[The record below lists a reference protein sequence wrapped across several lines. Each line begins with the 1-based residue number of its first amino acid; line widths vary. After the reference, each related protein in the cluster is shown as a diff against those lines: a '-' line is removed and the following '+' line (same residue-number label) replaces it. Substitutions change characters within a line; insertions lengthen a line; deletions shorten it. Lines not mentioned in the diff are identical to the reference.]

1 MLVNQIYIRRGR
13 ELPDSYEHPYRSF
26 VFILQFPG
34 ACKRLQGLMRSSTL
48 SSLYRY
54 PQLRSFASVANLPS
68 SPLKRSFLTSLR
80 RSNKDDPTKGSKP
93 SLSRMYE
100 ELPTPPQAANTP
112 KEAEDALEDA
122 DGGPYTPSK
131 PVDKSNYGS
140 ASRRAGRNIKKV
152 KELLPLQIPG
162 WFLDA
167 NVILREANTSQV
179 KIRHQEEVGKP
190 LVEQEDPEE
199 LSATEA
205 GVEGKKLDNFTSAV
219 KAAQISPS
227 EVSASA
233 KTLAVGK
240 SDAPGKQQFK
250 RTPKSRKI
258 YEIQTETGLYE
269 FDGDIMCEISSL
281 VSAGL
286 QSPSKQY
293 NNEWTSSKSDLL
305 LSCPTNGAIFFQDEL
320 VKYLASVNGADLI
333 RLDPQDIA
341 EIGGNYIEER
351 QDTHTK
357 SLSSLGYDAYRTAS
371 ELDNQDETVDH
382 EEDGDIDKDLY
393 KPHSKGSATGAA
405 RFDIVLGGN
414 FSDILKSAF
423 KGGDSSPETGVLP
436 NMVLV
441 DTTKDLKISNF
452 IEGML
457 GAGDVKR
464 GAQDGINSMSCL
476 PAEKSAIRTKVDAN
490 ETQESNKDNPD
501 PTSSGGKL
509 PRPGSLIVQIR
520 DYLEIKSAQQGEK
533 FLETLHEVVR
543 RRRKEGQRVL
553 VVGTSASKDRI
564 INFSRSECHRIQ
576 SEPAHGPIRTI
587 ITPCSTQTTECLSK
601 SHEIR
606 IALINMRNL
615 QEMLRRLAPSP
626 IQWDLVSRNSFES
639 HWHILSEEVT
649 TPESSGALVAL
660 GQGILPLDFIHRIAM
675 VTLGVAQ
682 GKEGLTSEHVVRA
695 IRTLFNSDTAKVEWM
710 EHLQEHEQDSKNSR
724 ILSPFDRTPK
734 ESSEDRVKNLKSICN
749 SHEKK
754 LLSGVVDAKSIH
766 TTFAD
771 VQAPQETIA
780 ALKNLTSLS
789 LLRPDA
795 FKYGVLATDRIPGLL
810 LYGPPG
816 TGKTLLAKAVA
827 KESGATVLEVSGSGI
842 FSPYLCSST
851 MKPADNIQ
859 T

>member
-1 MLVNQIYIRRGR
+1 
-13 ELPDSYEHPYRSF
+13 
-26 VFILQFPG
+26 
-34 ACKRLQGLMRSSTL
+34 MRSSTL
-48 SSLYRY
+48 SSLYRN
-54 PQLRSFASVANLPS
+54 PQLRSFASVVNLPS

-93 SLSRMYE
+93 SLSHLYE
-100 ELPTPPQAANTP
+100 ELPTPPQVANSP
-112 KEAEDALEDA
+112 KEAEDAVEDA

-131 PVDKSNYGS
+131 PTDKSNYGS

-152 KELLPLQIPG
+152 KELRPLQIPR

-167 NVILREANTSQV
+167 NVILREANPSQV
-179 KIRHQEEVGKP
+179 NIRHQEEVGKP
-190 LVEQEDPEE
+190 SVEQADPEV

-205 GVEGKKLDNFTSAV
+205 GGEGKKLDKFTSTV
-219 KAAQISPS
+219 KVAQISPS
-227 EVSASA
+227 EGSASA
-233 KTLAVGK
+233 KTLAVGR
-240 SDAPGKQQFK
+240 SDVPAKQQPE
-250 RTPKSRKI
+250 RNPKTRNI

-269 FDGDIMCEISSL
+269 FDGDIMYEISSL

-286 QSPSKQY
+286 QLPSKQY
-293 NNEWTSSKSDLL
+293 NSEWTSSKSDLL

-320 VKYLASVNGADLI
+320 VKHLASVNGADLI

-351 QDTHTK
+351 QDTHMK
-357 SLSSLGYDAYRTAS
+357 SLSSLGYDAYSTAS
-371 ELDNQDETVDH
+371 ELENQDETADD

-423 KGGDSSPETGVLP
+423 KGGESPPETGALP

-441 DTTKDLKISNF
+441 DITKDLKISNF

-464 GAQDGINSMSCL
+464 GAQDGMNSSLSCL
-476 PAEKSAIRTKVDAN
+476 PAETSAVRTKADAN
-490 ETQESNKDNPD
+490 ETQEYNNDNPD
-501 PTSSGGKL
+501 PTSSGGTL
-509 PRPGSLIVQIR
+509 PRPGSLIVQVR
-520 DYLEIKSAQQGEK
+520 DYLEINSAQQGEK

-553 VVGTSASKDRI
+553 IIGTSASKDRI
-564 INFSRSECHRIQ
+564 TNFSRSGCHRIQ

-626 IQWDLVSRNSFES
+626 IQLDLVSRYSFES
-639 HWHILSEEVT
+639 HWHISSEGVT
-649 TPESSGALVAL
+649 TPGSSGALVAL

-675 VTLGVAQ
+675 VTLGVSQ
-682 GKEGLTSEHVVRA
+682 GQEGLTPEHVVRA
-695 IRTLFNSDTAKVEWM
+695 IRTIFNSDTAKVEWM
-710 EHLQEHEQDSKNSR
+710 EHLHEREQDSKNSR
-724 ILSPFDRTPK
+724 IMSPFDRTPQ
-734 ESSEDRVKNLKSICN
+734 ESNEDRMKNLKSICN

-754 LLSGVVDAKSIH
+754 LLSGVVDANSIH

-771 VQAPQETIA
+771 VQAPQETIG

-842 FSPYLCSST
+842 FLPYLCSST
-851 MKPADNIQ
+851 MKPLADNKQ

>member
-1 MLVNQIYIRRGR
+1 
-13 ELPDSYEHPYRSF
+13 
-26 VFILQFPG
+26 
-34 ACKRLQGLMRSSTL
+34 MRSSTL
-48 SSLYRY
+48 SSLYRN

-93 SLSRMYE
+93 SLSHMYE
-100 ELPTPPQAANTP
+100 ELPTSPQAANAP
-112 KEAEDALEDA
+112 KEAEDAVEDA

-131 PVDKSNYGS
+131 PIDKSNYGS

-152 KELLPLQIPG
+152 KEILPLQIPG

-167 NVILREANTSQV
+167 NVILREANPSQV
-179 KIRHQEEVGKP
+179 NIRHQEQVGK
-190 LVEQEDPEE
+190 LSVEHEDPEE
-199 LSATEA
+199 LSTTEA
-205 GVEGKKLDNFTSAV
+205 GVVGKKLDKFTGTV
-219 KAAQISPS
+219 QVAQISPS
-227 EVSASA
+227 EGSVSA
-233 KTLAVGK
+233 KNLAVGR
-240 SDAPGKQQFK
+240 SDAHAKQQSM
-250 RTPKSRKI
+250 RTPKCRNI
-258 YEIQTETGLYE
+258 YEIQTGTGLYE
-269 FDGDIMCEISSL
+269 FDGDIMYEISSL

-286 QSPSKQY
+286 QLPSKQY

-320 VKYLASVNGADLI
+320 VKHLASLNGADLI

-351 QDTHTK
+351 QDTHMK

-371 ELDNQDETVDH
+371 ELDNQDETADD

-423 KGGDSSPETGVLP
+423 KGGDSPPETGALP

-441 DTTKDLKISNF
+441 DTTKDLKMSNF

-464 GAQDGINSMSCL
+464 GAQDGISSMSCL
-476 PAEKSAIRTKVDAN
+476 PAEKSAVRTKADAN
-490 ETQESNKDNPD
+490 ETQEYNNDNPV
-501 PTSSGGKL
+501 PTSSGGTL
-509 PRPGSLIVQIR
+509 PRPGSLIVQVR
-520 DYLEIKSAQQGEK
+520 DYLEINSAQQGEK

-553 VVGTSASKDRI
+553 IIGTSASKDRI
-564 INFSRSECHRIQ
+564 TNFSRSGCHRIQ

-587 ITPCSTQTTECLSK
+587 ITPCSTQKTECLSK

-626 IQWDLVSRNSFES
+626 IQWDLVSRHSFES
-639 HWHILSEEVT
+639 HWHIPSEEVT

-660 GQGILPLDFIHRIAM
+660 GQGVLPLDFIHRIAM
-675 VTLGVAQ
+675 VTLGVPQ
-682 GKEGLTSEHVVRA
+682 GQEGLTSEHVVRA
-695 IRTLFNSDTAKVEWM
+695 IRTIFNSDTAKVEWM
-710 EHLQEHEQDSKNSR
+710 EHLHEHEQDSKNSR
-724 ILSPFDRTPK
+724 IMSPFDRTPQ
-734 ESSEDRVKNLKSICN
+734 ESSEDRMKNLKSICN

-754 LLSGVVDAKSIH
+754 LLSGVVDANSIH

-771 VQAPQETIA
+771 VQAPQETIG

-842 FSPYLCSST
+842 FSPYLGSST
-851 MKPADNIQ
+851 MKTLADNKQ

>member
-1 MLVNQIYIRRGR
+1 
-13 ELPDSYEHPYRSF
+13 
-26 VFILQFPG
+26 
-34 ACKRLQGLMRSSTL
+34 MRSSTL
-48 SSLYRY
+48 SSLYRN

-80 RSNKDDPTKGSKP
+80 RSNKDDPTKGSEP
-93 SLSRMYE
+93 SLGHVYE
-100 ELPTPPQAANTP
+100 ELPIAPQAANTP
-112 KEAEDALEDA
+112 KEAEDAVEDA

-140 ASRRAGRNIKKV
+140 ASRRAGRNIKRV

-179 KIRHQEEVGKP
+179 KIRLQEEVGKQ

-205 GVEGKKLDNFTSAV
+205 GVEGKELDKFTSTV
-219 KAAQISPS
+219 NVAQISPP
-227 EVSASA
+227 EGSASA
-233 KTLAVGK
+233 KTLASGR

-258 YEIQTETGLYE
+258 HEIQTETGLYE

-341 EIGGNYIEER
+341 EIGGNYIEEG

-371 ELDNQDETVDH
+371 ELDNEDENADL

-393 KPHSKGSATGAA
+393 KPYSKGSATGAA

-423 KGGDSSPETGVLP
+423 KGGDSPPEMGALP

-441 DTTKDLKISNF
+441 DTTKDMKILNF

-464 GAQDGINSMSCL
+464 GAQDGISAMSCL
-476 PAEKSAIRTKVDAN
+476 PAEKSVGRTKADAN
-490 ETQESNKDNPD
+490 KTQESNKDNPD
-501 PTSSGGKL
+501 RTSSGGKL
-509 PRPGSLIVQIR
+509 PRPGSLIVQVR

-543 RRRKEGQRVL
+543 RRRKDGQRVL
-553 VVGTSASKDRI
+553 VIGTSASKDRVT
-564 INFSRSECHRIQ
+564 NFSRSGCHRIQ

-587 ITPCSTQTTECLSK
+587 ITPCSTQKIDCLSK

-626 IQWDLVSRNSFES
+626 IQWDLVSRHSFES
-639 HWHILSEEVT
+639 HWHILSEEMT

-675 VTLGVAQ
+675 ITLGVAQ
-682 GKEGLTSEHVVRA
+682 GQEALTSEHVVRA

-710 EHLQEHEQDSKNSR
+710 EHLREHEQDSKNSR
-724 ILSPFDRTPK
+724 IMSPFDRTPQ
-734 ESSEDRVKNLKSICN
+734 ESGEDRMKNLKSICN

-771 VQAPQETIA
+771 VQAPQDTIA

-842 FSPYLCSST
+842 FSPYLCYST
-851 MKPADNIQ
+851 MKLLADNIQ

>member
-1 MLVNQIYIRRGR
+1 
-13 ELPDSYEHPYRSF
+13 
-26 VFILQFPG
+26 
-34 ACKRLQGLMRSSTL
+34 MRSSTL
-48 SSLYRY
+48 STLYRN
-54 PQLRSFASVANLPS
+54 PQLRSFAYVANLPS
-68 SPLKRSFLTSLR
+68 SPPKRSFLTSLR
-80 RSNKDDPTKGSKP
+80 RSNKDDPTKGSKT
-93 SLSRMYE
+93 SLSHTYE
-100 ELPTPPQAANTP
+100 ELPTPPQAANAP
-112 KEAEDALEDA
+112 KGAEDAVEDM
-122 DGGPYTPSK
+122 DGGPYSPSK
-131 PVDKSNYGS
+131 PIDKSNYGS

-152 KELLPLQIPG
+152 KEIPPLQIPG

-167 NVILREANTSQV
+167 NVILREANPSYV
-179 KIRHQEEVGKP
+179 NIRHQEVGKP
-190 LVEQEDPEE
+190 SVEQEDLEE

-205 GVEGKKLDNFTSAV
+205 GAKRKKLDEFTSTV
-219 KAAQISPS
+219 KVAQISPS
-227 EVSASA
+227 ERSASE
-233 KTLAVGK
+233 KTLAVDR
-240 SDAPGKQQFK
+240 SDAPAKQQSM
-250 RTPKSRKI
+250 RIPKSRNVC
-258 YEIQTETGLYE
+258 EIQTETGLYE
-269 FDGDIMCEISSL
+269 FDGDIMHEISSL

-286 QSPSKQY
+286 QLPSKQY
-293 NNEWTSSKSDLL
+293 SNEWTSSKSDLL
-305 LSCPTNGAIFFQDEL
+305 LSCPMNGANFFQDEL
-320 VKYLASVNGADLI
+320 VKHLASVNGADLI

-351 QDTHTK
+351 QDTHMK

-371 ELDNQDETVDH
+371 ELDNQDETADD

-423 KGGDSSPETGVLP
+423 KGGDSPPETSALP

-441 DTTKDLKISNF
+441 DITKDLKVSNF

-457 GAGDVKR
+457 GARDVKR
-464 GAQDGINSMSCL
+464 GAQDGNSSSMSFL
-476 PAEKSAIRTKVDAN
+476 PAEKSAIRTKADAN
-490 ETQESNKDNPD
+490 ETQKYNNDNPE
-501 PTSSGGKL
+501 PTSSGGTL
-509 PRPGSLIVQIR
+509 PRPGSLIVQVR
-520 DYLEIKSAQQGEK
+520 DYLEINSAQQGEK
-533 FLETLHEVVR
+533 FLDTLHEVVR

-553 VVGTSASKDRI
+553 IIGTSASKDRI
-564 INFSRSECHRIQ
+564 TNFSRSGCHRIQ
-576 SEPAHGPIRTI
+576 SEPANGPIRTI
-587 ITPCSTQTTECLSK
+587 ITPCSTHATEGLSK

-606 IALINMRNL
+606 TSLINMRNL
-615 QEMLRRLAPSP
+615 QEMLRRLAPSQ
-626 IQWDLVSRNSFES
+626 IQWDLVSRHSFES
-639 HWHILSEEVT
+639 HWLIPSAEMA

-675 VTLGVAQ
+675 VTLGVPQ
-682 GKEGLTSEHVVRA
+682 GQKGLTSEHVVAA
-695 IRTLFNSDTAKVEWM
+695 IRTIFNSDTAKVEWM
-710 EHLQEHEQDSKNSR
+710 EHLHEQEQNSKNSR
-724 ILSPFDRTPK
+724 IMSPFDRTSQ
-734 ESSEDRVKNLKSICN
+734 EYSEDRMKNLKSICN

-754 LLSGVVDAKSIH
+754 LLSGVVDANSIH

-771 VQAPQETIA
+771 VQAPQETIG

-842 FSPYLCSST
+842 FSPCLLSST
-851 MKPADNIQ
+851 VKPLADNKQ